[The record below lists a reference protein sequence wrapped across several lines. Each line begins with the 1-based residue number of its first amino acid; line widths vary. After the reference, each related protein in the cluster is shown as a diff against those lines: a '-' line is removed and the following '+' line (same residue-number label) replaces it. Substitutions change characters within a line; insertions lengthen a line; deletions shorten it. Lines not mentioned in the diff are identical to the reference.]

1 MVRFPFKIGLKSCL
15 GIDIGTSGIKIVQL
29 SLQRERIK
37 LEKYG
42 EATARIFYEK
52 PFRTFE
58 KSTLLLSNQ
67 DIARAILAIC
77 KEAKISERK
86 AIFAIPDFSSFF
98 TSFNLPA
105 MTREEVSQAVRFE
118 ARHHIPLPL
127 AEVSLDWS
135 IIEGELS
142 DRKKVPLKILLAA
155 VPNNVINQ
163 YRQIVVLSNLEL
175 KALEAEVFGLLRS
188 LIGDDKRVIIL
199 LDIGAQSTSCNIID
213 QGILKVSHS
222 FDVAGNEL
230 TQVLAKALNVD
241 YLTAE
246 NLKKIHGLKFLV
258 SGVPPIEKN
267 QEIPLMTKKVG
278 EILRPLIDLIL
289 TETKKTSRSF
299 YQTKGKKV
307 QKVIIAGGSALLP
320 GLKEYF
326 FKSLKQEVEIAN
338 PFSDI
343 LYSPILEE
351 TLKKMGPSYAIAV
364 GMALRGLE

>member
-1 MVRFPFKIGLKSCL
+1 MVRFPFKMGFKSYL
-15 GIDIGTSGIKIVQL
+15 GIDVGTSGIKIVQL
-29 SLQRERIK
+29 SLRRERIK

-42 EATARIFYEK
+42 EATVRIFYKE

-58 KSTLLLSNQ
+58 KSTLLLSDR

-86 AIFAIPDFSSFF
+86 AIFSIPDFTSFF
-98 TSFNLPA
+98 TSFNLPP
-105 MTREEVSQAVRFE
+105 MSREEISQAVRFE

-142 DRKKVPLKILLAA
+142 ARKKVPLKILLVA

-175 KALEAEVFGLLRS
+175 KALEAEVFGLVRS
-188 LIGDDKRVIIL
+188 LIGDDKRLIVL
-199 LDIGAQSTSCNIID
+199 LDIGAQSTTCNIVD
-213 QGILKVSHS
+213 QGILKLSHS

-230 TQVLAKALNVD
+230 TQVLAKALNID
-241 YLTAE
+241 YSEAE
-246 NLKKIHGLKFLV
+246 NLKKTHGLKSLI
-258 SGVPPIEKN
+258 SGPSTVKKN
-267 QEIPLMTKKVG
+267 QEIPLITKKVG

-289 TETKKTSRSF
+289 TETKRTSQNF
-299 YQTKGKKV
+299 YQAKGKKV
-307 QKVIIAGGSALLP
+307 QRIIISGGSALLP

-326 FKSLKQEVEIAN
+326 SQALKKEVEIAN
-338 PFSDI
+338 PFSNI
-343 LYSPILEE
+343 LYPPILEG